1 MNCDNLNKWI
11 LVSLGLGFIGDVLA
25 LFIELVDQRCE
36 KKAETEKKRSDE
48 NISKELKEL
57 RESSNRL
64 TKENKELRRAL
75 IEIRKCLHK
84 SRTGKIDKT
93 KLSFLGQYKNISK

>member
-11 LVSLGLGFIGDVLA
+11 LISIGLVAIGDVLA
-25 LFIELVDQRCE
+25 FFIELVNQRCE
-36 KKAETEKKRSDE
+36 KKAEVEKEKSDE

-64 TKENKELRRAL
+64 TTENKEIRREL
-75 IEIRKCLHK
+75 VEIRKMI
-84 SRTGKIDKT
+84 T
-93 KLSFLGQYKNISK
+93 

>member
-11 LVSLGLGFIGDVLA
+11 LISIGLVAIGDVLA
-25 LFIELVDQRCE
+25 FFVELVNQRCE
-36 KKAETEKKRSDE
+36 KKAEAEKEKNDE

-64 TKENKELRRAL
+64 TTENKEIRREL
-75 IEIRKCLHK
+75 VEIRKIL
-84 SRTGKIDKT
+84 T
-93 KLSFLGQYKNISK
+93 

>member
-11 LVSLGLGFIGDVLA
+11 LLSIGLVAIGDVLA
-25 LFIELVDQRCE
+25 FCIELVNQECE
-36 KKAETEKKRSDE
+36 KKAEAEKGKNDE

-64 TKENKELRRAL
+64 TTENKEIRREL
-75 IEIRKCLHK
+75 VEIRKML
-84 SRTGKIDKT
+84 T
-93 KLSFLGQYKNISK
+93 

>member
-11 LVSLGLGFIGDVLA
+11 LFAIGLVAIGDVLA
-25 LFIELVDQRCE
+25 FFIEIVKQQCE
-36 KKAETEKKRSDE
+36 KKDEAERQKNDE

-64 TKENKELRRAL
+64 TIENKELRRAL
-75 IEIRKCLHK
+75 AEIREML
-84 SRTGKIDKT
+84 T
-93 KLSFLGQYKNISK
+93 